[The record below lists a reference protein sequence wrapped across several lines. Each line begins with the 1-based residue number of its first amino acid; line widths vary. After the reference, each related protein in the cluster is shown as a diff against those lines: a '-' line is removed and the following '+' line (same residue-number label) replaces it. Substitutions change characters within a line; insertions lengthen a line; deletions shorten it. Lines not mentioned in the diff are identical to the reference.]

1 MRTQEEIHT
10 ELETLDAERRAS
22 NGAFL
27 ERASTLRAE
36 LAAHDAPALELVP
49 LSVDIS
55 GLPPVPERQD
65 FDSPA
70 DLLNQLDSAAKHADA
85 GDPRAQEWLRQAY
98 AVAEAWELE
107 LHPPA
112 VPTDLVGRHHG
123 LIRPQPSEAKA
134 PTEPQTLVNRPS
146 ESATGAD
153 SETR

>member
-27 ERASTLRAE
+27 ARASSLRAE
-36 LAAHDAPALELVP
+36 LDAFAAPAVELQAID
-49 LSVDIS
+49 LS
-55 GLPPVPERQD
+55 GLPPLPERQD

-70 DLLNQLDSAAKHADA
+70 DLVNQLDSAAKHADA

-98 AVAEAWELE
+98 AVASAWEFE
-107 LHPPA
+107 LHLPA
-112 VPTDLVGRHHG
+112 ALSDLVGRHHG